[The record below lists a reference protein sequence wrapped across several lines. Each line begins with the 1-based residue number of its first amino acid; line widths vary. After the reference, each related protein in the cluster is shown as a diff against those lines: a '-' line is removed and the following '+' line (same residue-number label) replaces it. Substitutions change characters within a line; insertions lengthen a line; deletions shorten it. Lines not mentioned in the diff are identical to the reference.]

1 MSALPVTTLRQ
12 RVAAAMPS
20 GFVESAQLFDT
31 FGDDPTSVN
40 HKAFAVGVSTT
51 EANELDRRA
60 RSEGA
65 LVFSTVVIRC
75 AYSIRPMDQVTSYD
89 EALTLEQSVITGM
102 ATITLTDIGGM
113 SYEGSSRRALTSAFV
128 ISEVTFT
135 FQHRIALS

>member
-1 MSALPVTTLRQ
+1 
-12 RVAAAMPS
+12 MPS

-65 LVFSTVVIRC
+65 LVFSTVVIR
-75 AYSIRPMDQVTSYD
+75 
-89 EALTLEQSVITGM
+89 
-102 ATITLTDIGGM
+102 GGM